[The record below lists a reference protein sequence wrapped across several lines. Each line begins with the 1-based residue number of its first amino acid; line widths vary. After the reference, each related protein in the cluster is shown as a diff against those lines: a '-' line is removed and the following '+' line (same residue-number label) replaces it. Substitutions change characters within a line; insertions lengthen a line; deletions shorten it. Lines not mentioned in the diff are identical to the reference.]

1 MKSNIYSNIQRKDAG
16 SVVNSTIREIW
27 SCDSK
32 EELKIAV
39 KSYLRSYDPRGYG
52 TSFQPIL
59 KNETD
64 QYWTMM
70 FRFSSC
76 D

>member
-27 SCDSK
+27 SCGSK

-39 KSYLRSYDPRGYG
+39 ESYLRSYDSRGYG